1 MQVQPSL
8 QRAAREPVIAGAMP
22 FDFSAYDNII
32 RRQGTTIEQLQDQLK
47 QFERKHEKM
56 ISRLENERLVK
67 ESQCTQHIAD
77 LNSEIEAL
85 RKSHDIEVGQS
96 SKL

>member
-1 MQVQPSL
+1 MQVQPGL
-8 QRAAREPVIAGAMP
+8 QKAAKEPVSAATVP

-47 QFERKHEKM
+47 QSERKHEKM
-56 ISRLENERLVK
+56 ISRLENERLAK
-67 ESQCTQHIAD
+67 ESQVAQRVAD

-85 RKSHDIEVGQS
+85 RKSHDVEVGQS
-96 SKL
+96 SDL